1 MSNYIDELREEKR
14 RGSDKIDTET
24 DMMASLLDMIYR
36 RTGQKTA
43 IILKI
48 SMEISK
54 KDRKIVNYFVDNNI
68 KDEEKLEKASNFYDQ
83 INKLFSDFEKELSI

>member
-1 MSNYIDELREEKR
+1 
-14 RGSDKIDTET
+14 
-24 DMMASLLDMIYR
+24 MASLLDMIYR

-54 KDRKIVNYFVDNNI
+54 KDRKILDYFIDNDI
-68 KDEEKLEKASNFYDQ
+68 KDEEKLEKAFYFYDQ

>member
-1 MSNYIDELREEKR
+1 
-14 RGSDKIDTET
+14 
-24 DMMASLLDMIYR
+24 MMANLLDIIFR

-43 IILKI
+43 KILKI

-54 KDRKIVNYFVDNNI
+54 KDRKIVSYFVDNNI

>member
-14 RGSDKIDTET
+14 REEKKMDLES
-24 DMMASLLDMIYR
+24 DMMANVLDMIFR
-36 RTGQKTA
+36 STGQKTA
-43 IILKI
+43 KILKI

-54 KDRKIVNYFVDNNI
+54 KDRKIVSYFVDNDI

>member
-14 RGSDKIDTET
+14 RKQNKIDLES
-24 DMMASLLDMIYR
+24 DMMANVLDIIFR
-36 RTGQKTA
+36 STGQKTA
-43 IILKI
+43 KILKI

-54 KDRKIVNYFVDNNI
+54 KDRKIVSYFVDNNI

-83 INKLFSDFEKELSI
+83 INKLFSDFEKELSV